1 MICICLIGE
10 IFPYYSF
17 SKFSTDILTLLV
29 ILVSIY
35 QFKTIEF
42 TECTYKTE
50 IQNRLTDI
58 ENKLVVIKEGRES
71 GEGNISGME

>member
-1 MICICLIGE
+1 MIHICLIGE

-17 SKFSTDILTLLV
+17 SKFSTDILILLV

-35 QFKTIEF
+35 QSKTIEL
-42 TECTYKTE
+42 TECTYKRE

-58 ENKLVVIKEGRES
+58 ENKLVVTKEGRES
-71 GEGNISGME
+71 GKGNISGME